1 MEEKTIIQVQKP
13 TILKLGGSVI
23 TIKEKPLT
31 ANLKAIERLS
41 HEISE
46 AKVSRLIL
54 IHGGGSFG
62 HPLARQ
68 YALKEGYKEKS
79 QLVGFSKT
87 RQAMGTLNKLVVD
100 ALIRQNIAA
109 VGLQP
114 SAFVVTNSGRI
125 SCIEE
130 QPIRK
135 LLEIGLI
142 PVLYG
147 DAVLDFVLG
156 FTILSGDQLAAFL
169 AMKLG
174 ASQIILGIDVDG
186 LYTSDPKSDTSA
198 RLVRHISLRELR
210 NMQHEIEEAKVT
222 DVTRGMLGKILEL
235 MPAVEK
241 SIPALIVNAARPNN
255 IYKALKG
262 EKVTGTTIVKG

>member
-1 MEEKTIIQVQKP
+1 LSSKP
-13 TILKLGGSVI
+13 KLKVLKLGGSVI
-23 TIKEKPLT
+23 TRKEKPLT
-31 ANLKAIERLS
+31 ANLEAIDRLS
-41 HEISE
+41 REISE
-46 AKVSRLIL
+46 AKVSRFIL

-62 HPLARQ
+62 HPLAKQ
-68 YALKEGYKEKS
+68 YAIKEGYKEKT
-79 QLVGFSKT
+79 QLLGFSKT
-87 RQAMGTLNKLVVD
+87 RQAMTSLNKLVVD
-100 ALIRQNIAA
+100 ALLRQNVAA

-114 SAFVVTNSGRI
+114 SAFIVTDSGRI
-125 SCIEE
+125 SHIEE

-135 LLEIGLI
+135 LLEIGLV

-147 DAVLDFVLG
+147 DAVLDSDLG

-169 AMKLG
+169 AMQLG

-186 LYTSDPKSDTSA
+186 LYTADPKSDSSA
-198 RLVRHISLRELR
+198 KLIQHITLRELR
-210 NMQHEIEEAKVT
+210 KMQHEIEEAKVT

-241 SIPALIVNAARPNN
+241 GISALIVNAAKPNN

-262 EKVTGTTIVKG
+262 EEIAGTTIVKG

>member
-1 MEEKTIIQVQKP
+1 MKT
-13 TILKLGGSVI
+13 
-23 TIKEKPLT
+23 
-31 ANLKAIERLS
+31 IERLS
-41 HEISE
+41 REISE
-46 AKVSRLIL
+46 AKVSHLIL

-62 HPLARQ
+62 HPLAKQ

-79 QLVGFSKT
+79 QLLGFSKT
-87 RQAMGTLNKLVVD
+87 RQAMVTLNKLVVD
-100 ALIRQNIAA
+100 ALIRQNVAA

-125 SCIEE
+125 SYIEE
-130 QPIRK
+130 QPLRK
-135 LLEIGLI
+135 LLEIGLV

-147 DAVLDFVLG
+147 DAVFDFDLG

-169 AMKLG
+169 AMQLG
-174 ASQIILGIDVDG
+174 ASRIILGMDVDG
-186 LYTSDPKSDTSA
+186 LYTSDPKSDPSA
-198 RLVRHISLRELR
+198 RLIRHITLQELR

-235 MPAVEK
+235 IPAVE
-241 SIPALIVNAARPNN
+241 SGIPALIVNAAKPNN
-255 IYKALKG
+255 IYKAIKG

>member
-1 MEEKTIIQVQKP
+1 M
-13 TILKLGGSVI
+13 ILKLGGSVI
-23 TIKEKPLT
+23 TQKEKPLT

-41 HEISE
+41 REISE
-46 AKVSRLIL
+46 AKVSHLIL

-62 HPLARQ
+62 HPLAKQ

-87 RQAMGTLNKLVVD
+87 RQAMETLNKLVVD
-100 ALIRQNIAA
+100 ALIRQNVAA

-114 SAFVVTNSGRI
+114 SAFVVTSSGRI

-130 QPIRK
+130 QPLRK
-135 LLEIGLI
+135 LLEIGLV

-147 DAVLDFVLG
+147 DAVFDFDLG
-156 FTILSGDQLAAFL
+156 FTILSGDQLAAHL
-169 AMKLG
+169 AMQLG
-174 ASQIILGIDVDG
+174 ASRIILGIDVDG
-186 LYTSDPKSDTSA
+186 LYTSDPKSDPSA
-198 RLVRHISLRELR
+198 KLIRHVTLQELR

-241 SIPALIVNAARPNN
+241 GIPALIVNAAKPNS
-255 IYKALKG
+255 IYRALKG
-262 EKVTGTTIVKG
+262 EEVTGTTIVKG

>member
-1 MEEKTIIQVQKP
+1 MIQVQKP

-23 TIKEKPLT
+23 TKKEKPLT
-31 ANLKAIERLS
+31 ANLKAVERLS
-41 HEISE
+41 REISE

-62 HPLARQ
+62 HPLAKQ
-68 YALKEGYKEKS
+68 YVLKEGYKEKS
-79 QLVGFSKT
+79 QLLGFSKT
-87 RQAMGTLNKLVVD
+87 RQAMVNLNKLVVD
-100 ALIRQNIAA
+100 ALIRQNVAA

-114 SAFVVTNSGRI
+114 SAFVVTSSGRI

-130 QPIRK
+130 HPLRK
-135 LLEIGLI
+135 LLEIGLV

-147 DAVLDFVLG
+147 DAVFDFDLG

-169 AMKLG
+169 AMQLG

-186 LYTSDPKSDTSA
+186 LYTSDPKSAPSA
-198 RLVRHISLRELR
+198 RLIRRITLQELR
-210 NMQHEIEEAKVT
+210 NMQHEIEETKVT
-222 DVTRGMLGKILEL
+222 DVTRGMLGKISEL
-235 MPAVEK
+235 IPAVEK
-241 SIPALIVNAARPNN
+241 GIPALIVNAAKPSN

>member
-1 MEEKTIIQVQKP
+1 M
-13 TILKLGGSVI
+13 I
-23 TIKEKPLT
+23 TKKEKPLT

-41 HEISE
+41 REISE

-54 IHGGGSFG
+54 VHGGGSFG
-62 HPLARQ
+62 HPLAKQ

-79 QLVGFSKT
+79 QLIGFSKT
-87 RQAMGTLNKLVVD
+87 RQAMVTLNKLVVD
-100 ALIRQNIAA
+100 ALIRRNIAA

-125 SCIEE
+125 SYIEE
-130 QPIRK
+130 QPLRK
-135 LLEIGLI
+135 MLEIGLV

-147 DAVLDFVLG
+147 DAVFDFDLG

-169 AMKLG
+169 AVQLG
-174 ASQIILGIDVDG
+174 ASHMIVGIDVEG
-186 LYTSDPKSDTSA
+186 LYTSDPKSDPSA
-198 RLVRHISLRELR
+198 RLIRHITLQELR
-210 NMQHEIEEAKVT
+210 SMRHEIEEAKVT

-241 SIPALIVNAARPNN
+241 GIPALIVNAAKPNN

>member
-1 MEEKTIIQVQKP
+1 M
-13 TILKLGGSVI
+13 
-23 TIKEKPLT
+23 
-31 ANLKAIERLS
+31 KAIERLS
-41 HEISE
+41 REISE

-54 IHGGGSFG
+54 VHGGGSFG
-62 HPLARQ
+62 HPLAKQ

-79 QLVGFSKT
+79 QLLGFSKT
-87 RQAMGTLNKLVVD
+87 RQAMTTLNKLVVD
-100 ALIRQNIAA
+100 ALIRQNVAA

-130 QPIRK
+130 KPLRQ
-135 LLEIGLI
+135 LLEIGLV
-142 PVLYG
+142 PALYG
-147 DAVLDFVLG
+147 DAVFDSDLG

-169 AMKLG
+169 AIQLS

-186 LYTSDPKSDTSA
+186 LYTSDPKSDSSA
-198 RLVRHISLRELR
+198 RLIRHITLQELR

-235 MPAVEK
+235 MPAVERG
-241 SIPALIVNAARPNN
+241 IPALIVNAAKPNN
-255 IYKALKG
+255 IYEALKG

>member
-1 MEEKTIIQVQKP
+1 MV
-13 TILKLGGSVI
+13 
-23 TIKEKPLT
+23 
-31 ANLKAIERLS
+31 
-41 HEISE
+41 
-46 AKVSRLIL
+46 
-54 IHGGGSFG
+54 
-62 HPLARQ
+62 
-68 YALKEGYKEKS
+68 
-79 QLVGFSKT
+79 
-87 RQAMGTLNKLVVD
+87 TLNKLVVD

-130 QPIRK
+130 QPLRK
-135 LLEIGLI
+135 LLEIGLV

-147 DAVLDFVLG
+147 DAVFDFDLG

-169 AMKLG
+169 AMQLG

-186 LYTSDPKSDTSA
+186 LYTSDPKSDPSA
-198 RLVRHISLRELR
+198 RLVRHITLQELR

-235 MPAVEK
+235 MPAVERMI
-241 SIPALIVNAARPNN
+241 SALIVNAAKPNN

-262 EKVTGTTIVKG
+262 EKVTGTIIVKG

>member
-1 MEEKTIIQVQKP
+1 M
-13 TILKLGGSVI
+13 ILKLGGSVI
-23 TIKEKPLT
+23 TKKEKPLV
-31 ANLKAIERLS
+31 ANLEAIERLS
-41 HEISE
+41 REIFE
-46 AKVSRLIL
+46 AKVSQLIL

-62 HPLARQ
+62 HPLAKQ

-79 QLVGFSKT
+79 QLVGFSET
-87 RQAMGTLNKLVVD
+87 RQAMDTLNKLVVD
-100 ALIRQNIAA
+100 ALMRQDVAA

-114 SAFVVTNSGRI
+114 SAFVVTSSGRI
-125 SCIEE
+125 SCIEQ
-130 QPIRK
+130 QPLRK
-135 LLEIGLI
+135 LLEIGLV

-147 DAVLDFVLG
+147 DAVFDFDLG
-156 FTILSGDQLAAFL
+156 FTILSGDQLAAHL
-169 AMKLG
+169 AMQLG

-186 LYTSDPKSDTSA
+186 LYTSDPKSDPSA
-198 RLVRHISLRELR
+198 RLIRHVTLQELR

-241 SIPALIVNAARPNN
+241 GIPALIVNAAKPKN

-262 EKVTGTTIVKG
+262 EEVTGTTIVKR

>member
-1 MEEKTIIQVQKP
+1 MSTQP
-13 TILKLGGSVI
+13 TVLKLGGSVV
-23 TIKEKPLT
+23 TDKEKPLT
-31 ANLKAIERLS
+31 PNLPAIERLS
-41 HEISE
+41 REISE

-62 HPLARQ
+62 HPLAKQ

-79 QLVGFSKT
+79 QLLGFSKT
-87 RQAMGTLNKLVVD
+87 RQAMATLNRLVVD

-114 SAFVVTNSGRI
+114 SAFVVTSSGRI
-125 SCIEE
+125 SLIEE
-130 QPIRK
+130 KPLRK
-135 LLEIGLI
+135 LLEIGLV

-147 DAVLDFVLG
+147 DAVFDLDLG

-169 AMKLG
+169 AVQFG

-186 LYTSDPKSDTSA
+186 LYTSDPKSDLSA
-198 RLVRHISLRELR
+198 RLIRRITLQELR
-210 NMQHEIEEAKVT
+210 NMQHDIEEAKVT
-222 DVTRGMLGKILEL
+222 DVTRGMLGKISEL

-241 SIPALIVNAARPNN
+241 GVPALIVNATKPDN

>member
-1 MEEKTIIQVQKP
+1 M
-13 TILKLGGSVI
+13 
-23 TIKEKPLT
+23 
-31 ANLKAIERLS
+31 KAIERLS
-41 HEISE
+41 REVSE

-62 HPLARQ
+62 HPLAKQ
-68 YALKEGYKEKS
+68 YALKEGYKQKS
-79 QLVGFSKT
+79 QLMGFSKT
-87 RQAMGTLNKLVVD
+87 CQAMVTLNKLVVD
-100 ALIRQNIAA
+100 ALIRQNINA

-130 QPIRK
+130 QPLRK
-135 LLEIGLI
+135 LLEIGLV

-147 DAVLDFVLG
+147 DAVFDFDLG

-169 AMKLG
+169 AMQLG
-174 ASQIILGIDVDG
+174 ASQIILGIDEDG
-186 LYTSDPKSDTSA
+186 LYTSDPKSVPSA
-198 RLVRHISLRELR
+198 RLIPRITLQELR
-210 NMQHEIEEAKVT
+210 DMQHEIEEAKVT

-241 SIPALIVNAARPNN
+241 GIPALIVNAAKPNN
-255 IYKALKG
+255 IYKVLKG
-262 EKVTGTTIVKG
+262 EKVTSTTIVKG

>member
-1 MEEKTIIQVQKP
+1 LSSKP
-13 TILKLGGSVI
+13 KLTVLKLGGSVI
-23 TIKEKPLT
+23 TRKEKPLT
-31 ANLKAIERLS
+31 ANLEAIERLS
-41 HEISE
+41 REVSE
-46 AKVSRLIL
+46 AKVSRLIF

-62 HPLARQ
+62 HPLAKQ
-68 YALKEGYKEKS
+68 YALKEGFKEKS

-87 RQAMGTLNKLVVD
+87 RQAMVTLNKLVVD
-100 ALIRQNIAA
+100 ALMRQNIVA

-114 SAFVVTNSGRI
+114 SAFVVTDSGRI

-130 QPIRK
+130 QPLKK
-135 LLEIGLI
+135 LLEIGLV

-147 DAVLDFVLG
+147 DVVCDFSLG

-169 AMKLG
+169 ATQLG

-186 LYTSDPKSDTSA
+186 LYTSDPKSDPSA
-198 RLVRHISLRELR
+198 RFIRHTTLQELR

-222 DVTRGMLGKILEL
+222 DVTHGMLGKILEL
-235 MPAVEK
+235 IPAVEK
-241 SIPALIVNAARPNN
+241 GIPALIVNAAKPNN

-262 EKVTGTTIVKG
+262 EEVTGTTIVKG